1 MKRFFDVVIGLL
13 LLVITLPI
21 WIVAFVII
29 LMADP
34 GPVFFRQRRV
44 GLNQKD
50 FDIRKFRTMYIEQEI
65 SSPTTLKKDPRV
77 FRGGYFLRKFKIDE
91 MPQILNVIGGTMSLV
106 GPRPTVREDVDR
118 MSDEQLRRF
127 SVRPGLTG
135 LAQISGNTSISWAER
150 IRFDLNYIDNWSI
163 TQDIV
168 ILVKTALL
176 VVSGRADTHP
186 SGADEWEEK

>member
-1 MKRFFDVVIGLL
+1 MKRFFDVVIGLM

-21 WIVAFVII
+21 WLVALIII

-44 GLNQKD
+44 GLSQKD
-50 FDIRKFRTMYIEQEI
+50 FDILKFRTMYIKQEM

-77 FRGGYFLRKFKIDE
+77 FRGGHFLRKFKIDE

-118 MSDEQLRRF
+118 MSNEQLRRF

-163 TQDIV
+163 KQDVV
-168 ILVKTALL
+168 ILIKTALL

>member
-1 MKRFFDVVIGLL
+1 MKRLFDVVIGLL

-21 WIVAFVII
+21 WVVAFVII

-50 FDIRKFRTMYIEQEI
+50 FDILKFRTMYIKQEI
-65 SSPTTLKKDPRV
+65 SSPTTLEKDPRV
-77 FRGGYFLRKFKIDE
+77 FRGGHFLRKFKIDE

-118 MSDEQLRRF
+118 MSEEQLRRF

-135 LAQISGNTSISWAER
+135 LAQISGNTSISWTER
-150 IRFDLNYIDNWSI
+150 IRFDLNYIDNWSVK
-163 TQDIV
+163 QDVV
-168 ILVKTALL
+168 ILIKTALL
-176 VVSGRADTHP
+176 VASGRADTHP